1 MTMKAAGLL
10 LAMLIALNVQAQLT
24 QTIRGT
30 VTDEVLEK
38 PIEGASVIIAETKTG
53 TVTDATGN
61 FRLTDVPVGKVTL
74 IVSYVGYKDNAA
86 AGITVNAGKEIVLHI
101 NMQERVYANAD
112 VVVKANS
119 KKNKPLNDMSLVSA
133 RAFTVDETQKYP
145 AAINDPLRMATNFA
159 GVASV
164 DDGMN
169 QIVIRGNSPTGLS
182 WRMEGIDIPNPN
194 HFAAKGSSGGGI
206 SVLSAQLLSNSDFI
220 TGAFAADYGNAI
232 SGVFDLHLRKGNN
245 EKRETTLQAGLLG
258 VNAAIE
264 GPFSK
269 NYKGSYLI
277 NYRYSTLS
285 LLDKAG
291 VNVGDA
297 SATNF
302 QDLSYNISL
311 PAGKAGDFT
320 LFGFNGL
327 SNQDFDAQRDSLKW
341 ESDDNRFDSKFISNT
356 FFNGATHNID
366 IGKRGRLTSAI
377 GYAYTKLAYTA
388 DYLKTTDSAA
398 LAHNDNNETN
408 RFTISSTYNYRINSR
423 HYIRAGII
431 ANFAGFN
438 YYELSREHFDIDYP
452 LKENQDIK
460 GNATLLEGFT
470 EWKYRLSD
478 NFTFNTGAH
487 YMQLLYN
494 NSKGIEPRFAIKWD
508 ANKKNS
514 FAFGYGIHSMMQPQ
528 GIYFVQTEADD
539 KITLPN
545 KHLGF
550 TKAQHFVL
558 SYNHLI
564 GKAWNLKTEIYYQQ
578 LYSVPV
584 SPDDTNTISTLNL
597 SESYTNDVFVN
608 KGKGKNYGIEVSLE
622 KSLSNHFYF
631 MFSNSLYQSK
641 YTASDGIERNT
652 RFNGNYIGN
661 LVAGKE
667 FVFAK
672 GKRSLGINIRTVYAG
687 GYRTTPI
694 DEEQSQQLGY
704 TVYKDKEAYSLQNPA
719 YMRADMRISMTW
731 NKKHL
736 TSTLSLDIQN
746 LTGRQNV
753 SEAYYDA
760 TKNKVVTTYQAGLI
774 PVLNYIVEF

>member
-1 MTMKAAGLL
+1 MKAAGLL
-10 LAMLIALNVQAQLT
+10 LTLLIALNVQAQLT

-30 VTDEVLEK
+30 VTDEILQK

-53 TVTDATGN
+53 TVTDASGN
-61 FRLTDVPVGKVTL
+61 FRINNVPVGKVTL
-74 IVSYVGYKDNAA
+74 IVSYVGYKDNAI
-86 AGITVNAGKEIVLHI
+86 AGLTVNAGKEIVLNI
-101 NMQERVYANAD
+101 NMQERVHTNAD

-119 KKNKPLNDMSLVSA
+119 KKNKPLNDMTLVSA
-133 RAFTVDETQKYP
+133 RAFTVEETQKYP

-164 DDGMN
+164 DDGQN
-169 QIVIRGNSPTGLS
+169 QIVIRGNSPTGLL

-194 HFAAKGSSGGGI
+194 HFVAKGSSGGGI
-206 SVLSAQLLSNSDFI
+206 SILSAQLLSNSDFI
-220 TGAFAADYGNAI
+220 TGAFASDYGNAL
-232 SGVFDLHLRKGNN
+232 SGVMDMHLRKGNN
-245 EKRETTLQAGLLG
+245 EKREMTLQAGLLG

-269 NYKGSYLI
+269 NYKGSYLV

-285 LLDKAG
+285 LLDKIG

-297 SATNF
+297 TTNF

-320 LFGFNGL
+320 VFGFNGL
-327 SNQDFDAQRDSLKW
+327 SNQDFSAPRDSLKW
-341 ESDDNRFDSKFISNT
+341 ENDDSRFDTKYISNT
-356 FFNGATHNID
+356 FFNGITHNID
-366 IGKRGRLTSAI
+366 IGNRGRLTSAI
-377 GYAYTKLAYTA
+377 GYASTKLAFTA
-388 DYLKTTDSAA
+388 DYLKTVDSA
-398 LAHNDNNETN
+398 LLGHKDDNETN
-408 RFTISSTYNYRINSR
+408 RLTISSTYNYRLNSR

-431 ANFAGFN
+431 ANVAGFN
-438 YYELSREHFDIDYP
+438 YYELSREHEDVDYP
-452 LKENQDIK
+452 LQENQNIK
-460 GNATLLEGFT
+460 GNATLLEGFA
-470 EWKYRLSD
+470 EWKYMLTDNLS
-478 NFTFNTGAH
+478 FNTGAH

-494 NSKGIEPRFAIKWD
+494 NSKSIEPRFAVRWD

-514 FAFGYGIHSMMQPQ
+514 FGFGYGMHSMMQPQ
-528 GIYFVQTEADD
+528 GIYFIQTEVDN

-545 KHLGF
+545 KDLGF

-558 SYNHLI
+558 SYNHVF
-564 GKAWNLKTEIYYQQ
+564 GKALNFKTEVYYQQ
-578 LYSVPV
+578 LYNVPV
-584 SPDDTNTISTLNL
+584 SPDDSNTISTLNL
-597 SESYTNDVFVN
+597 EDSYTNDVFVN
-608 KGKGKNYGIEVSLE
+608 KGKGKNYGIELSLE

-631 MFSNSLYQSK
+631 LFSNSLYQSK

-667 FVFAK
+667 FVFAE
-672 GKRSLGINIRTVYAG
+672 GRRTLGINIRTVYAG

-694 DEEQSQQLGY
+694 DVEQSQQLGY
-704 TVYKDKEAYSLQNPA
+704 TVYVDKEAYSLQNPG
-719 YMRADMRISMTW
+719 YMRADMRISMKW
-731 NKKHL
+731 NKRHL

-746 LTGRQNV
+746 ITNRKNV
-753 SEAYYDA
+753 SDSYYDA
-760 TKNKVVTTYQAGLI
+760 TENKVVTTHQTGLI